1 MMGAVRCSTVVIV
14 MGIERRPFSY
24 ENPVD
29 L

>member
-1 MMGAVRCSTVVIV
+1 MMAAARCSTVVFG